1 MVSKRGAR
9 SGLKRREGAEGASGL
24 ESLASLVER

>member
-1 MVSKRGAR
+1 MSKRGAKT
-9 SGLKRREGAEGASGL
+9 GVKRREGAEGASGL